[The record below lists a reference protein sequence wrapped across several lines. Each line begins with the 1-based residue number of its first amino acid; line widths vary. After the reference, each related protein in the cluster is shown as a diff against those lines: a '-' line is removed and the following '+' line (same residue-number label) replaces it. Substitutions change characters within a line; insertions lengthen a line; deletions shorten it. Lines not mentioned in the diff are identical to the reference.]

1 MLPYRNPGMQGKP
14 GGSFVFNYLV
24 LRLGAGVGAVPDD
37 AFQEGVV
44 HGFADLFLR
53 EVLQGEV
60 RLSKGEG
67 RAVVRVAVAE
77 DVLPGGAEGEDF
89 RVEAGELLRGVFHAA
104 GLRFVVVELRVW
116 VIHDELSEGADL
128 HAVVDVVE
136 GDGELLGEAA
146 DLVEEAALRE
156 EAGCGDAG
164 VVLDTLR
171 TVHVAEIRVVS
182 AYEGGT
188 GDAAHAHDHA
198 GVLDVFVRVQEAC
211 AADADVFALYV
222 ADHLIDGIRV
232 DLLDVV
238 VQEEEILAVREL
250 NAVVVDRGVVERA
263 VPLHDLHNRLRK
275 YRSRCAVISRYLGRM
290 RSFGVRFRS
299 RSFRSAHRTAD
310 RRIDKVCRKL
320 FREAVLQFL
329 VVLPGLRL
337 IRVVLD
343 DDELE
348 VFIVAGDE

>member
-1 MLPYRNPGMQGKP
+1 M
-14 GGSFVFNYLV
+14 
-24 LRLGAGVGAVPDD
+24 
-37 AFQEGVV
+37 
-44 HGFADLFLR
+44 HGFADLFLG

-60 RLSKGEG
+60 GLAEGEG
-67 RAVVRVAVAE
+67 RAVVRVAVTE

-89 RVEAGELLRGVFHAA
+89 RVESGELLRGVFHAA

-116 VIHDELSEGADL
+116 VIHDELSEGANL

-164 VVLDTLR
+164 VVLDALR

-182 AYEGGT
+182 AHEGGT
-188 GDAAHAHDHA
+188 GDTAHAHDDA
-198 GVLDVFVRVQEAC
+198 GVLDVFVRVEEAC
-211 AADADVFALYV
+211 AADADVVTLYV

-232 DLLDVV
+232 NLLDVV

-250 NAVVVDRGVVERA
+250 DAVVVDRGVVERA
-263 VPLHDLHNRLRK
+263 VPLYDLHDRLRK
-275 YRSRCAVISRYLGRM
+275 HRCRCAVISRYLRRLRCG
-290 RSFGVRFRS
+290 GVRFRS
-299 RSFRSAHRTAD
+299 RSFRSAHRTAG

-320 FREAVLQFL
+320 FRETFLQRFI
-329 VVLPGLRL
+329 VVPGFCL
-337 IRVVLD
+337 IRVILD

-348 VFIVAGDE
+348 VFIVSGTQ

>member
-1 MLPYRNPGMQGKP
+1 M
-14 GGSFVFNYLV
+14 
-24 LRLGAGVGAVPDD
+24 
-37 AFQEGVV
+37 
-44 HGFADLFLR
+44 HGFADLFLG

-60 RLSKGEG
+60 RLAEGEG

-77 DVLPGGAEGEDF
+77 DVLPGGAKGEDF

-116 VIHDELSEGADL
+116 VIHDELSEGANL

-136 GDGELLGEAA
+136 GDGELLGEAT
-146 DLVEEAALRE
+146 DRIEEAALRE

-171 TVHVAEIRVVS
+171 TVHVAEIRVVG

-188 GDAAHAHDHA
+188 GDATHAHDHA
-198 GVLDVFVRVQEAC
+198 GVLDVFVRIQEAC

-250 NAVVVDRGVVERA
+250 NAVVVDRGVVERT
-263 VPLHDLHNRLRK
+263 VPLHDLHIWEALRK
-275 YRSRCAVISRYLGRM
+275 CFV
-290 RSFGVRFRS
+290 VR
-299 RSFRSAHRTAD
+299 
-310 RRIDKVCRKL
+310 
-320 FREAVLQFL
+320 
-329 VVLPGLRL
+329 PGFCL

-348 VFIVAGDE
+348 VFIVAGGE

>member
-1 MLPYRNPGMQGKP
+1 M
-14 GGSFVFNYLV
+14 SFVFDYLV
-24 LRLGAGVGAVPDD
+24 LRLGASVGAVPDD

-44 HGFADLFLR
+44 HGFADLFLG

-60 RLSKGEG
+60 CLSEGEC

-116 VIHDELSEGADL
+116 VIHDELSEGANL

-136 GDGELLGEAA
+136 GNGELLGEAA
-146 DLVEEAALRE
+146 DRIEEAALRE
-156 EAGCGDAG
+156 EAGCGDTG
-164 VVLDTLR
+164 VVLDALR
-171 TVHVAEIRVVS
+171 TVHVAEIRVVG

-188 GDAAHAHDHA
+188 GDATHAHDHA

-222 ADHLIDGIRV
+222 ADHFIDGIRV

-238 VQEEEILAVREL
+238 VQEEQVLAVREL
-250 NAVVVDRGVVERA
+250 NTVVVDRRVVERA
-263 VPLHDLHNRLRK
+263 VPLHDLH
-275 YRSRCAVISRYLGRM
+275 I
-290 RSFGVRFRS
+290 
-299 RSFRSAHRTAD
+299 
-310 RRIDKVCRKL
+310 
-320 FREAVLQFL
+320 
-329 VVLPGLRL
+329 
-337 IRVVLD
+337 
-343 DDELE
+343 
-348 VFIVAGDE
+348 

>member
-1 MLPYRNPGMQGKP
+1 M
-14 GGSFVFNYLV
+14 
-24 LRLGAGVGAVPDD
+24 
-37 AFQEGVV
+37 
-44 HGFADLFLR
+44 HGFADLFLG
-53 EVLQGEV
+53 EVLQSEV
-60 RLSKGEG
+60 GLAEGEG

-89 RVEAGELLRGVFHAA
+89 GVEAGELLLGVFHAA

-136 GDGELLGEAA
+136 GDGELLSEAA

-156 EAGCGDAG
+156 EAGSGDAG
-164 VVLDTLR
+164 VVLDALR
-171 TVHVAEIRVVS
+171 TVHVTEIRVVG
-182 AYEGGT
+182 AYKGGT
-188 GDAAHAHDHA
+188 GDAPHAHDHA
-198 GVLDVFVRVQEAC
+198 GVLDVFVRVQETC

-222 ADHLIDGIRV
+222 TDHLIDGIRV

-263 VPLHDLHNRLRK
+263 VPLHNLHNRLRK
-275 YRSRCAVISRYLGRM
+275 NRSRGAVINRYLRRLRCG
-290 RSFGVRFRS
+290 GVRFRS
-299 RSFRSAHRTAD
+299 RSFRSAQRTAG
-310 RRIDKVCRKL
+310 RRIDEIRREL
-320 FREAVLQFL
+320 FREALLQRFI
-329 VVLPGLRL
+329 VVPRFCL

-348 VFIVAGDE
+348 VFIVSGTQ

>member
-1 MLPYRNPGMQGKP
+1 MH
-14 GGSFVFNYLV
+14 
-24 LRLGAGVGAVPDD
+24 RLT
-37 AFQEGVV
+37 
-44 HGFADLFLR
+44 DLFLR

-60 RLSKGEG
+60 GLSEGEG

-89 RVEAGELLRGVFHAA
+89 GVEAGELFRGVFHAA

-146 DLVEEAALRE
+146 DCVEEAALRE
-156 EAGCGDAG
+156 EAGRRDAG
-164 VVLDTLR
+164 VVLDALR
-171 TVHVAEIRVVS
+171 AVHVAEVRVVG

-188 GDAAHAHDHA
+188 GDTAHAHDHA

-222 ADHLIDGIRV
+222 TDHFIDGIRV

-275 YRSRCAVISRYLGRM
+275 NRCRDAVISRYLGRM
-290 RSFGVRFRS
+290 RCCGVRFRS
-299 RSFRSAHRTAD
+299 RSSECSRW
-310 RRIDKVCRKL
+310 IDEVCRKL

-329 VVLPGLRL
+329 IVLPGFCL

-348 VFIVAGDE
+348 VFIVSGGE

>member
-1 MLPYRNPGMQGKP
+1 M
-14 GGSFVFNYLV
+14 
-24 LRLGAGVGAVPDD
+24 
-37 AFQEGVV
+37 
-44 HGFADLFLR
+44 HGFADLFLG

-60 RLSKGEG
+60 SLSEGEG

-146 DLVEEAALRE
+146 DRVEETALRE
-156 EAGCGDAG
+156 EAGSGDAG
-164 VVLDTLR
+164 VVLDALR
-171 TVHVAEIRVVS
+171 TVHVTEIRVVG
-182 AYEGGT
+182 AYKGGT

-198 GVLDVFVRVQEAC
+198 GVLDVFVRVEEAC

-238 VQEEEILAVREL
+238 VKEQQVLAVREL
-250 NAVVVDRGVVERA
+250 DAVVVDGGVVERT

-275 YRSRCAVISRYLGRM
+275 HRCRCAVISRYLGRM
-290 RSFGVRFRS
+290 RCFGFRFRS
-299 RSFRSAHRTAD
+299 RSFRSARRTAG

-348 VFIVAGDE
+348 VFIVAGGE

>member
-1 MLPYRNPGMQGKP
+1 MHR
-14 GGSFVFNYLV
+14 
-24 LRLGAGVGAVPDD
+24 
-37 AFQEGVV
+37 
-44 HGFADLFLR
+44 FADLFLR

-60 RLSKGEG
+60 GLSEGEG

-77 DVLPGGAEGEDF
+77 DVLPGGAEGKDF
-89 RVEAGELLRGVFHAA
+89 GVETGELLRGVFHAA

-116 VIHDELSEGADL
+116 VIHNELSKGANL

-164 VVLDTLR
+164 VVLNTLR
-171 TVHVAEIRVVS
+171 TVHVAEIRVMG
-182 AYEGGT
+182 AHEGGT
-188 GDAAHAHDHA
+188 GDATHAHDHA
-198 GVLDVFVRVQEAC
+198 GVLDVFVRVQEAR

-275 YRSRCAVISRYLGRM
+275 YRSRCAVISRYLGRH
-290 RSFGVRFRS
+290 RCGGVRYRS
-299 RSFRSAHRTAD
+299 RSSECSRW
-310 RRIDKVCRKL
+310 IDEVCRKL
-320 FREAVLQFL
+320 FREAILQRFI
-329 VVLPGLRL
+329 VLPGFCL

-348 VFIVAGDE
+348 VFIVAGGE

>member
-1 MLPYRNPGMQGKP
+1 M
-14 GGSFVFNYLV
+14 V
-24 LRLGAGVGAVPDD
+24 LRLGAGVGAVPND
-37 AFQEGVV
+37 ALQEGVV
-44 HGFADLFLR
+44 HRFADLFLR

-60 RLSKGEG
+60 GLSEGEG

-89 RVEAGELLRGVFHAA
+89 GVEAGELLRGVFHAA

-146 DLVEEAALRE
+146 DRIEETALRE

-164 VVLDTLR
+164 VVLDALR
-171 TVHVAEIRVVS
+171 TVHVAEIRVVG

-198 GVLDVFVRVQEAC
+198 GVLDVFVRVEEAC
-211 AADADVFALYV
+211 AADADVVTLYV
-222 ADHLIDGIRV
+222 ADHLIDGIRI

-238 VQEEEILAVREL
+238 VKEQQVLAVREL

-263 VPLHDLHNRLRK
+263 IPLHDLHDRLRK

-290 RSFGVRFRS
+290 QCCGVQFRS
-299 RSFRSAHRTAD
+299 RSSECSRW
-310 RRIDKVCRKL
+310 IDEVSRKL
-320 FREAVLQFL
+320 FREAILQRFI
-329 VVLPGLRL
+329 VLPGFCL

-348 VFIVAGDE
+348 VFIVAGGE

>member
-1 MLPYRNPGMQGKP
+1 M
-14 GGSFVFNYLV
+14 
-24 LRLGAGVGAVPDD
+24 
-37 AFQEGVV
+37 

-60 RLSKGEG
+60 GLSEGEG
-67 RAVVRVAVAE
+67 RAVVRVAIAE

-89 RVEAGELLRGVFHAA
+89 GVEAGELLRGVFHAA

-136 GDGELLGEAA
+136 GDSELLGEAA
-146 DLVEEAALRE
+146 DRIEEAALRE

-188 GDAAHAHDHA
+188 GDATHAHDHA

-238 VQEEEILAVREL
+238 VKEQQILAVREL

-275 YRSRCAVISRYLGRM
+275 NRCRGAVISRYLCRLRCG
-290 RSFGVRFRS
+290 GVRFRS
-299 RSFRSAHRTAD
+299 RSFRSARHTAG

-320 FREAVLQFL
+320 FREAVLQRFI
-329 VVLPGLRL
+329 VVPRFCL

-348 VFIVAGDE
+348 VFIVAGGE